1 MRLELSPDSRVLV
14 DLRAAGLL
22 RAVAHDP
29 TLRAVTPPL
38 VLTLPDADGPLDVAV
53 DAQFAVDA
61 IEPPAGISAADRDQ
75 MRDNLRGADVLDAAR
90 WPTLDFHGRYAGTL
104 SRGTLSGDLV
114 VRGAPRPVTLDVTVS
129 REARDFV
136 ARGAWEG
143 RLTQLG
149 VKPFHALLGALKLK
163 DWIRLR
169 LQLVWA
175 VR

>member
-14 DLRAAGLL
+14 DLRATGLL

-29 TLRAVTPPL
+29 TLSAVAPPL
-38 VLTLPDADGPLDVAV
+38 VLALPDADGPVDVAV

-61 IEPPAGISAADRDQ
+61 IEPPADIRAADRDQ
-75 MRDNLRGADVLDAAR
+75 MRDNLRAANVLDSAR
-90 WPTLDFHGRYAGTL
+90 WPTLDFRGRYAGTL

-114 VRGAPRPVTLDVTVS
+114 VRGVPRPIAVDVTVS
-129 REARDFV
+129 REAGRFV
-136 ARGAWEG
+136 ARGTWEG

-149 VKPFHALLGALKLK
+149 VKPFQALLGALKLK

-169 LQLVWA
+169 LQLVWT